1 MPYKTQ
7 NTYKAGRDVE
17 SPQISKADIAAPAEE
32 MIMQVVT
39 GSLSLS
45 EPMMIK
51 PMVIEILS
59 SMTVNADKKVE
70 VPNVV
75 RAYVGK
81 KMEGRK

>member
-1 MPYKTQ
+1 MYKT
-7 NTYKAGRDVE
+7 GREVE
-17 SPQISKADIAAPAEE
+17 SPQINKADVAAPAEE

-75 RAYVGK
+75 RA
-81 KMEGRK
+81 